1 MSPLQRRADA
11 FAAVVD
17 GRSGDARSAVPAE
30 ILEVVGALRA
40 LPAAQPRPEFSATLR
55 ERLMAAADTAL
66 VPTSQR
72 PVHASPKRRRDRRIA
87 VTAGAA
93 ALLGCTTSVAF
104 AAQTALPGDTL
115 YPIKRIL
122 ESAEASLASDDAA
135 RAEQYLDLAA
145 SRLDEAQQL
154 AASRDAD
161 SMAELPGTLEAF
173 VQQAT
178 TASDGLLDAYAD
190 SGDREQITQLR
201 DFISASLDKLA
212 ELKSAVPGDYA
223 GDFDD
228 AVNALLSLDE
238 QALSACPECGGLLD
252 VPAILLSVSPIA
264 EQPRIAP
271 APRQAEAPV
280 TEPKTTDPVE
290 HLLADLPVED
300 PTGSSPTTPP
310 KTSETKDPVTALTD
324 TVTGTLDPVLES
336 TLGQVTEPLAQ
347 LLQPLLGSGD
357 GTGLLN

>member
-17 GRSGDARSAVPAE
+17 GRSGDARYAE
-30 ILEVVGALRA
+30 ILEVVGALRS
-40 LPAAQPRPEFSATLR
+40 LPAVQPRPEFSATLR
-55 ERLMAAADTAL
+55 QRLMEAADVAL
-66 VPTSQR
+66 VPTEQR
-72 PVHASPKRRRDRRIA
+72 PATPAPTRRRERRIA

-104 AAQTALPGDTL
+104 AAQSALPGDTL

-154 AASRDAD
+154 AASNDSD
-161 SMAELPGTLEAF
+161 SMAEIPGTLEAF

-190 SGDREQITQLR
+190 SGDTGQVTQLR
-201 DFISASLDKLA
+201 DFIAASLDKLA
-212 ELKSAVPGDYA
+212 ELKSSVPGDYA

-238 QALSACPECGGLLD
+238 QALAACPECGGLLD
-252 VPAILLSVSPIA
+252 VPAILLSVAPIA
-264 EQPRIAP
+264 ERPRIAP
-271 APRQAEAPV
+271 APHQTEAPV
-280 TEPKTTDPVE
+280 AAPQTTDPVE
-290 HLLADLPVED
+290 HLLADLPTED
-300 PTGSSPTTPP
+300 VTKPLPQGTPTTSPT
-310 KTSETKDPVTALTD
+310 TKDPVTTLTEG
-324 TVTGTLDPVLES
+324 VTGVLDPVLEG
-336 TLGQVTEPLAQ
+336 TLGEVTEPLAQ
-347 LLQPLLGSGD
+347 LLQPLLGD
-357 GTGLLN
+357 GGLLNN